1 MRYASFD
8 CFSSFL
14 IGRCVISYK
23 DDLITLEDITNEEEE
38 SAARW
43 QLLK

>member
-1 MRYASFD
+1 MRYATFD

-14 IGRCVISYK
+14 IGSCVISY
-23 DDLITLEDITNEEEE
+23 DDIITLEDITDLEEE